1 MPSEPVPGVVFD
13 TAAGPEAHG
22 RRLTGQDAVRAA
34 FAAVWTDMPDVAWTV
49 SRHTLAG
56 ERATSE
62 WLFTG
67 TRADNSTVMQTFTV
81 DQVGFFFR
89 TFTFTGFTNLVS
101 VKWQQPPFA
110 SAPGSPGLH
119 QFDNIQ
125 VVPVPEPGAL
135 AYWTTAGLLATVG
148 YARRRGA
155 AGVGV

>member
-1 MPSEPVPGVVFD
+1 MTEATTEADRHALLERLFAAFNRHDADGVMACFTPGVVFD

-67 TRADNSTVMQTFTV
+67 TRADGGRVAVEGV
-81 DQVGFFFR
+81 DLFVFEGRLIARKSAFR
-89 TFTFTGFTNLVS
+89 
-101 VKWQQPPFA
+101 K
-110 SAPGSPGLH
+110 
-119 QFDNIQ
+119 DR
-125 VVPVPEPGAL
+125 PVQA
-135 AYWTTAGLLATVG
+135 V
-148 YARRRGA
+148 
-155 AGVGV
+155 